1 MKQGNDSISVYFTKL
16 KLLWDELNSLEPLPP
31 CNCGLAKELAEI
43 SNRSKIMQFLICLT
57 EDQARNQILLLDPLP
72 SINKTYSI
80 ILKVETQKQ
89 VVNSCLDR
97 IEYVAL

>member
-1 MKQGNDSISVYFTKL
+1 
-16 KLLWDELNSLEPLPP
+16 
-31 CNCGLAKELAEI
+31 
-43 SNRSKIMQFLICLT
+43 MQFLICLT